1 MFQVITESWKEL
13 FTASLR
19 DDLSFSSLKRVH
31 NTVGGGRLSHYQ
43 LDTAAVDDRSMLG
56 RRVKLFA
63 LRVMLNLPVDL
74 SRLEALGLEN
84 SSSVMQ
90 LDS

>member
-1 MFQVITESWKEL
+1 MFQVITESWKEV

-43 LDTAAVDDRSMLG
+43 LDTAAVDDHSTADHDLCHDHEVEQVLLG
-56 RRVKLFA
+56 QDWEGGRVLA
-63 LRVMLNLPVDL
+63 G
-74 SRLEALGLEN
+74 SGAT
-84 SSSVMQ
+84 
-90 LDS
+90 

>member
-1 MFQVITESWKEL
+1 MFQVITESCKEL

-43 LDTAAVDDRSMLG
+43 LDAAAVDDHSTADHDHEVEQVVVGQDWEGG
-56 RRVKLFA
+56 RFLAGSGVT
-63 LRVMLNLPVDL
+63 
-74 SRLEALGLEN
+74 
-84 SSSVMQ
+84 
-90 LDS
+90 